1 MKDDYFI
8 DYDMLASVIDA
19 LIKEKYHDEQPS
31 EIKSLREESIKQ
43 LDGKISE
50 AFFESLTDEQ
60 ADELS
65 EMLDN
70 NASQTDVQEYLDN
83 LNIDLSEVIANAIQQ
98 FGKDFLGGSHE

>member
-43 LDGKISE
+43 LDGKI
-50 AFFESLTDEQ
+50 SLTDEQ